1 MNRNYAI
8 VDEVKQTVFQ
18 GEVYKG
24 RDIGTA
30 TIFQD
35 DVRISTNVHNED
47 GSRAI
52 GTRIAADVY
61 QQVVVKGE
69 QYLGRAFVVNNWYIT
84 AYEPIKDYENK
95 IIGILYVGILEQKYT
110 DIRNQAILVFSGI
123 TLTGVALSILI
134 ALLIS
139 RSISSSIKRLATASK
154 QLASGNLEAK
164 VTNISNDELG
174 ELAKTFNFMA
184 TALKD
189 RDEQLKEF
197 TKKKIMES
205 ERLALIGQLSAN
217 VAHELNNPL
226 QGIVTYSYLLLEEE
240 TCTEDAKENLQKIV
254 VQANRCRDIIRGLL
268 DFSRQKKPD
277 KTLCNVNA
285 LLQGCISLVEK
296 QALFHNI
303 KVVLKLEENPPMV
316 ILDPSQVE
324 RVFLNLIINAAE
336 AMDGIG
342 TLTLTTKHNRKKK
355 TIEIK
360 VQDTGHG
367 ISKENMSKVFDPFFT
382 TKETGH
388 GVGLGL
394 AITYGIVKEH
404 NGTITVESELE
415 KGTTF
420 ISEFPFEY
428 LYAWHRQ
435 METKSKILIIDDEE
449 VVLDSC
455 TQILKG
461 GSYQIA
467 TAPDGKQG
475 LKLLQEFLPD
485 LVFVD
490 LKMPGISGFEVLEK
504 IHEFDTTIV
513 TVVITGFATVS
524 SAVDAMKKGAYD
536 FLPKPFTPDEFR
548 LITRRSIERR
558 RLVLEA
564 ISLRREKELLRE
576 QFASIVSHEL
586 KAPLSAVQQN
596 LFALEFELS
605 NLLNESQKEK
615 LERIKTRI
623 DELLKLIN
631 SWLRVISVDVEKL
644 KEGFTQIDI
653 TTPIRNALES
663 IETLATR
670 KDIEVVTSF
679 DPQLPQVNGDA
690 LSLSEVFVNIIGNAI
705 KYSPNGSKVHL
716 KTERQGNKILVS
728 VKDNG
733 IGISPEDLPHI
744 FEGFYRGQSGKATAG
759 HGIGLAVSRQ
769 IVDAHDGS
777 ITVDSELGKGT
788 TFVIVL
794 PVSNT

>member
-1 MNRNYAI
+1 MANLKGVVRDLIARVKRGISHSIATRLSLSLLATITLSGLLFTIVGVSTISTLIVNEAEERVRNDLNAARLIYSYKLEQLHQAAEFTAVRTFIGDILLQKDTAQDYIEDMIQFKTNEGLDILNFTDSHGIVVLRAGNLSRKGDDQSGQELVSAVLKTRLPVEGTFIMSGNELQNESPQLAEQAHLVLVNTQMARPSTETEQTAGMMLMAAVPVFDQNGVFLGVVYAGDILNRNYAI

-35 DVRISTNVHNED
+35 DVRISTNVHNND

-52 GTRIAADVY
+52 GTRVAADVY
-61 QQVVVKGE
+61 QQVVIKGE

-123 TLTGVALSILI
+123 TLSGVALSILI

-164 VTNISNDELG
+164 VTHISNDELG
-174 ELAKTFNFMA
+174 ELATTFNFMA

-240 TCTEDAKENLQKIV
+240 TCTEDAKESLQKIV

-277 KTLCNVNA
+277 KTLCNING

-303 KVVLKLEENPPMV
+303 KVVLNLEENPPMV
-316 ILDPSQVE
+316 VLDPSQVE

-336 AMDGIG
+336 AMDGVG

-367 ISKENMSKVFDPFFT
+367 ISKENMNKVFDPFFT

-420 ISEFPFEY
+420 IMTF
-428 LYAWHRQ
+428 
-435 METKSKILIIDDEE
+435 
-449 VVLDSC
+449 
-455 TQILKG
+455 
-461 GSYQIA
+461 
-467 TAPDGKQG
+467 
-475 LKLLQEFLPD
+475 
-485 LVFVD
+485 
-490 LKMPGISGFEVLEK
+490 
-504 IHEFDTTIV
+504 
-513 TVVITGFATVS
+513 
-524 SAVDAMKKGAYD
+524 
-536 FLPKPFTPDEFR
+536 
-548 LITRRSIERR
+548 
-558 RLVLEA
+558 
-564 ISLRREKELLRE
+564 
-576 QFASIVSHEL
+576 
-586 KAPLSAVQQN
+586 PLSTTLGIADGN
-596 LFALEFELS
+596 
-605 NLLNESQKEK
+605 
-615 LERIKTRI
+615 
-623 DELLKLIN
+623 
-631 SWLRVISVDVEKL
+631 
-644 KEGFTQIDI
+644 QI
-653 TTPIRNALES
+653 
-663 IETLATR
+663 
-670 KDIEVVTSF
+670 
-679 DPQLPQVNGDA
+679 
-690 LSLSEVFVNIIGNAI
+690 
-705 KYSPNGSKVHL
+705 
-716 KTERQGNKILVS
+716 
-728 VKDNG
+728 
-733 IGISPEDLPHI
+733 
-744 FEGFYRGQSGKATAG
+744 
-759 HGIGLAVSRQ
+759 
-769 IVDAHDGS
+769 
-777 ITVDSELGKGT
+777 
-788 TFVIVL
+788 
-794 PVSNT
+794 